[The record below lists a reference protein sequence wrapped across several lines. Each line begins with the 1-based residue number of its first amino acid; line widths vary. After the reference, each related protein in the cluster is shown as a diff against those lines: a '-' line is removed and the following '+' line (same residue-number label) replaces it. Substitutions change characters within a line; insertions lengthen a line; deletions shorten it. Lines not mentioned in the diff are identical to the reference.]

1 MAVPGIASVDV
12 AKGAD
17 TAARNARE
25 EAVNKA
31 SRTWAAAVNKLAGKD
46 KCPALSGAIAQVQK
60 AWTLADQE
68 LDAVSPTV
76 EDALKDKITDATLLE
91 SVSQAILILY
101 ALPPTLP
108 ERCRVVG
115 AARARRRSCDEDRA
129 DYVNATCV
137 LEGPLSKADAASL
150 RQILS
155 LILGFVNKEHH
166 EAVRTLMAPFI
177 FDALKNAPAADADVP
192 AAAAE
197 ARPPMPVT
205 LLQIVEWL
213 HVALGTC
220 PSDATETI
228 AVFLQTCAPFVRPT
242 PCVPS
247 VAATPSSHAVTFSGA
262 RRDVT
267 TCGAPTSW
275 GDCAA
280 ARAHPIMRVH
290 WSRRSVRARFERGA
304 TGASARATHALGTG
318 RRFVSGFAQA
328 DRRSRRPNG

>member
-1 MAVPGIASVDV
+1 MAVAGIASVDV

-17 TAARNARE
+17 VAARNARE

-31 SRTWAAAVNKLAGKD
+31 SRSWAAAVNKLAVRD

-76 EDALKDKITDATLLE
+76 EDALKAKITDATLLE
-91 SVSQAILILY
+91 SVDQAILIMY

-115 AARARRRSCDEDRA
+115 AARARRRSCDPDRA

-155 LILGFVNKEHH
+155 LILGLVNKEHH

-177 FDALKNAPAADADVP
+177 FDAVKNAPAADADVP

-197 ARPPMPVT
+197 ARPPMRVT
-205 LLQIVEWL
+205 LLQIVGWL
-213 HVALGTC
+213 HEAQGTS
-220 PSDATETI
+220 PSDATDTI
-228 AVFLQTCAPFVRPT
+228 ATFLQTCAPFVRPT

-247 VAATPSSHAVTFSGA
+247 VAATPSSHGVTFSGA

-275 GDCAA
+275 GRLC
-280 ARAHPIMRVH
+280 
-290 WSRRSVRARFERGA
+290 
-304 TGASARATHALGTG
+304 G
-318 RRFVSGFAQA
+318 R
-328 DRRSRRPNG
+328 